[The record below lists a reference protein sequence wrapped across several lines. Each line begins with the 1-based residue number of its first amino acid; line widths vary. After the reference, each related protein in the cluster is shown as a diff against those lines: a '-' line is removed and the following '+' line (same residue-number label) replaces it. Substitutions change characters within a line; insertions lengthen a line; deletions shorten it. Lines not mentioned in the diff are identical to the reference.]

1 MSSPLL
7 PARRVRGFSLVEILL
22 TMALIGI
29 ILAASVPAYRK
40 LQSVN
45 DLSAAVSTLSQA
57 LRLAELKAQAIDE
70 GSGWGVHA
78 GTSTITVFKGSSF
91 ADRDQTRDAIFS
103 FSGSIVVSAPSD
115 AFFVPFSGAPSAPVA
130 WRLSGGGVTHSV
142 SVNNL
147 GILTY

>member
-1 MSSPLL
+1 MLSPLL
-7 PARRVRGFSLVEILL
+7 PARRVKGFSLVEILL

-70 GSGWGVHA
+70 SSGWGVHA
-78 GTSTITVFKGSSF
+78 GTSTITVFKGASF
-91 ADRDQTRDAIFS
+91 ADREQTSDAIFS
-103 FSGSIVVSAPSD
+103 FSGSIAVTAPAD
-115 AFFVPFSGAPSAPVA
+115 VFFAPLSGAPSVPIV
-130 WRLSGGGVTHSV
+130 WQLSGGGVTHSV
-142 SVNNL
+142 SINNL